1 MSDSTKAVK
10 KTYRKPR
17 IVHEEKIEARAG
29 GCGKNNSAT
38 ATCGTTGFNS

>member
-1 MSDSTKAVK
+1 MSQKNTSK

-29 GCGKNNSAT
+29 GCGKASSPT
-38 ATCGTTGFNS
+38 AACASGGLAS

>member
-1 MSDSTKAVK
+1 MNDFKKAVK

-29 GCGKNNSAT
+29 GCGKST
-38 ATCGTTGFNS
+38 ATSTACTGTGFNS